1 MRWQTSAVLAV
12 VLVGL
17 GAFYYL
23 YEIRGGPEREK
34 ASAQQGRLW
43 TVEASDVTEAELR
56 RGAEVIRLKREGDG
70 WQIVE
75 PLKARGDR
83 ARIDETLVS
92 LTTAR
97 VDREI
102 AATPGQVAEFGLA
115 KPEAQATLT
124 LKDGRQLGV
133 ALGAKSPT
141 GVWVYARESQKAAV
155 VALSEGVLRDVT
167 RPLAD
172 FRDKTVLAFDGRSVS
187 ALEIQTRE
195 ETLAAEQVDG
205 KWRLTKPVAL
215 AADGE
220 TIGDFLEKLQ
230 AQKVKD
236 FVAESPPSLQPY
248 GLDRPVRVAIH
259 TGRDK
264 DRATKELLL
273 GAVDKAKQ
281 GVYAMRPGES
291 SVLLLP
297 EAAWAA
303 VPKNVGAL
311 RNKLVVEFDRDKVT
325 RIDLESPKGA
335 VALAREGTRWR
346 ITAPEPLPA
355 DQVEAGAILFK
366 LRELR
371 AQGFLSEDA
380 AAIPRYLGRPTV
392 RVTLTEEGAPAP
404 KTVLLAPSP
413 ETRGGAPSAYAAVA
427 GRGPVVL
434 VDGKTVTDLA
444 RSVTDLRERTFLPGL
459 DPKEVRRLR
468 LRAGGT
474 TVVLE
479 RSGDLEWKFVEGGSG
494 ATKGGSVENLLYTLR
509 GLKWKAIAAPG
520 SQEAAKYGLAA
531 PAFEATLLRA
541 DGGEIAT
548 VLVGR
553 REGETVYAKLK
564 ALPAIYAVDPK
575 ALGELPKLPD
585 DLKG

>member
-195 ETLAAEQVDG
+195 ETLAA
-205 KWRLTKPVAL
+205 
-215 AADGE
+215 
-220 TIGDFLEKLQ
+220 
-230 AQKVKD
+230 
-236 FVAESPPSLQPY
+236 
-248 GLDRPVRVAIH
+248 
-259 TGRDK
+259 
-264 DRATKELLL
+264 
-273 GAVDKAKQ
+273 
-281 GVYAMRPGES
+281 
-291 SVLLLP
+291 
-297 EAAWAA
+297 
-303 VPKNVGAL
+303 
-311 RNKLVVEFDRDKVT
+311 
-325 RIDLESPKGA
+325 
-335 VALAREGTRWR
+335 
-346 ITAPEPLPA
+346 
-355 DQVEAGAILFK
+355 
-366 LRELR
+366 
-371 AQGFLSEDA
+371 
-380 AAIPRYLGRPTV
+380 
-392 RVTLTEEGAPAP
+392 
-404 KTVLLAPSP
+404 
-413 ETRGGAPSAYAAVA
+413 
-427 GRGPVVL
+427 
-434 VDGKTVTDLA
+434 
-444 RSVTDLRERTFLPGL
+444 
-459 DPKEVRRLR
+459 
-468 LRAGGT
+468 
-474 TVVLE
+474 
-479 RSGDLEWKFVEGGSG
+479 
-494 ATKGGSVENLLYTLR
+494 
-509 GLKWKAIAAPG
+509 
-520 SQEAAKYGLAA
+520 
-531 PAFEATLLRA
+531 
-541 DGGEIAT
+541 
-548 VLVGR
+548 
-553 REGETVYAKLK
+553 
-564 ALPAIYAVDPK
+564 
-575 ALGELPKLPD
+575 
-585 DLKG
+585 

>member
-43 TVEASDVTEAELR
+43 TAEASDVTEAELR

-124 LKDGRQLGV
+124 LKDGRRLGV

-172 FRDKTVLAFDGRSVS
+172 FRDKTVLAFDGKGVS

-311 RNKLVVEFDRDKVT
+311 RNKLVVEFERDKVT

-335 VALAREGTRWR
+335 VVLAREGTRWR

-380 AAIPRYLGRPTV
+380 AAIPRYLARPTV

-494 ATKGGSVENLLYTLR
+494 ATKGGSVDNLLYTLR

-520 SQEAAKYGLAA
+520 SQEASKYGLDA

-553 REGETVYAKLK
+553 REGETIYAKLK